1 MKSNQKFFKNS
12 KFLPADIF
20 FENVLYDNQF
30 GYYSTR
36 QPFGYKGD
44 FITSPKVSNLFSE
57 IVAIWL
63 INTWENFGKPKKF
76 NFVELGPGDGSLT
89 KTLLDTFK
97 KFPEFNSIK
106 KVYLY
111 EKSNSLKKVQK
122 IKIGDKSVKWINNFN
137 EIKSG
142 PVIFFGNEFLDAI
155 PIKQFKKINSS
166 FFEKNYILNKN
177 FNIEETFKKASKVNS
192 KMLKSYSS
200 IKGLNF
206 IEFPKL
212 GFREL
217 KKIIKKILRLKG
229 CILLIDYGYLKPHN
243 GSTLQ
248 SVINHK
254 KNNLL
259 ENLGKADVTSH
270 INFKLLKEF
279 FEKNNLK
286 TKKIVTQKNFLKSN
300 GIIQRAEILA
310 RGMKFRDQ
318 SNLYLRLK
326 RLLHPKLMGNL
337 FKVVLAY
344 NYKNV
349 NFTGFN

>member
-1 MKSNQKFFKNS
+1 
-12 KFLPADIF
+12 
-20 FENVLYDNQF
+20 
-30 GYYSTR
+30 
-36 QPFGYKGD
+36 
-44 FITSPKVSNLFSE
+44 
-57 IVAIWL
+57 
-63 INTWENFGKPKKF
+63 
-76 NFVELGPGDGSLT
+76 
-89 KTLLDTFK
+89 
-97 KFPEFNSIK
+97 
-106 KVYLY
+106 
-111 EKSNSLKKVQK
+111 
-122 IKIGDKSVKWINNFN
+122 
-137 EIKSG
+137 
-142 PVIFFGNEFLDAI
+142 
-155 PIKQFKKINSS
+155 
-166 FFEKNYILNKN
+166 
-177 FNIEETFKKASKVNS
+177 
-192 KMLKSYSS
+192 MLKSYSS